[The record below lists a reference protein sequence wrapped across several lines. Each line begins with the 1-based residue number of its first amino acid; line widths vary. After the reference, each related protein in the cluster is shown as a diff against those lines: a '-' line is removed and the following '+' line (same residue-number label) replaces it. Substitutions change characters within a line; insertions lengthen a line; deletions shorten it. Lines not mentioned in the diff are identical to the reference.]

1 MGRLTDIHIRALV
14 KAKKPV
20 AGFSDGGGLT
30 FTLSSNG
37 TAAWVLRYRF
47 GGRQKELTLGRYP
60 DTSLKRARELATKDR
75 ARVIEGVDVAREKQ
89 QTKEAHRTA
98 GTVREL
104 CDEFMERVVTRE
116 RKRPELAQ
124 RIINK
129 DILPVIGKQPARDV
143 TDRQIINLLD
153 RIVDRG
159 ARAQANHTLR
169 LLKQIFRYG
178 VSRRYL
184 DRSPCTEIG
193 TDAAGGRERTRNR
206 SLSQEELTKFLSALN
221 RADIHEASRFSFK
234 IILATCVRVG
244 ELVNARWE
252 NIDLQ
257 QRVWHIPAQDT
268 KTGEAIDIPLVP
280 QVVEWFERLK
290 GLAGDS
296 PYVLPTRRSKVRPNL
311 DTQSLRVALRKVD
324 AGIEHFVTHDLRRTA
339 RTHLAVLGVSREVA
353 ERCLNHRL
361 EGVERIYN
369 QYDYFDERR
378 EALMQYTNMLETL
391 EQGED
396 FNVVTIKKGA

>member
-1 MGRLTDIHIRALV
+1 MGRLTDIHIRALI

-60 DTSLKRARELATKDR
+60 DTSLKRARELATIAR
-75 ARVIEGVDVAREKQ
+75 ARIAEGVDVAREKQ

-98 GTVREL
+98 GRVHEL

-206 SLSQEELTKFLSALN
+206 SLSREELTKFLSALN

-280 QVVEWFERLK
+280 QVVEWFESLK

-339 RTHLAVLGVSREVA
+339 RTHLAALIVSREVA
-353 ERCLNHRL
+353 ERCLNHKL
-361 EGVERIYN
+361 KGVERIYN
-369 QYDYFDERR
+369 RYDYFDERR
-378 EALMQYTNMLETL
+378 EALVQYTNLLSALER
-391 EQGED
+391 GEPY
-396 FNVVTIKKGA
+396 NVVAMNKGA

>member
-1 MGRLTDIHIRALV
+1 MGRFTDTYIRALI
-14 KAKKPV
+14 KAKNPI
-20 AGFSDGGGLT
+20 AGISDGGGLT
-30 FTLSSNG
+30 FTLSSKG

-47 GGRQKELTLGRYP
+47 GGRQKELSLGNYP
-60 DTSLKRARELATKDR
+60 DITLKQAREMATKAR

-104 CDEFMERVVTRE
+104 CDEFMERVVIRE
-116 RKRPELAQ
+116 RKRPEFAR
-124 RIINK
+124 RIIDR
-129 DILPVIGKQPARDV
+129 DILPAIGKQPARDV

-193 TDAAGGRERTRNR
+193 TDAAGGRERPRNR

-244 ELVNARWE
+244 ELVNAQWK
-252 NIDLQ
+252 NVDLE
-257 QRVWHIPAQDT
+257 RHVWLVPAEDT

-280 QVVEWFERLK
+280 QVVGWFERLK
-290 GLAGDS
+290 SLAGDS

-339 RTHLAVLGVSREVA
+339 RTQLAVLRVSREVA

-369 QYDYFDERR
+369 QHDYFDERR
-378 EALMQYTNMLETL
+378 EALTRYTNLLTRLEK
-391 EQGED
+391 GED